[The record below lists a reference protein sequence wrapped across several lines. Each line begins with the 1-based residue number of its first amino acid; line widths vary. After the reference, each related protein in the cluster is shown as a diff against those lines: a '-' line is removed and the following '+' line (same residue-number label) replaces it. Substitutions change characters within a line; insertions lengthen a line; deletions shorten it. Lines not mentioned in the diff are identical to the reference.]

1 MGASGDD
8 TALLERD
15 SGSARD
21 SHAGLSVTD
30 SRPSRESAS
39 MRMKLTHVTPMLVA
53 GAAAI
58 AIAAAPAAAAE
69 PAAAQITP
77 STAVASHVVP
87 IGHGGGGGFHGGGGG
102 FHGGGFHGG
111 YGGDRGGFY
120 GDRGGWGWPWGW
132 DRRW

>member
-1 MGASGDD
+1 MGVSGDD
-8 TALLERD
+8 TALREGN
-15 SGSARD
+15 SGTARD

-39 MRMKLTHVTPMLVA
+39 MRMKLTHVTPMLMA

-87 IGHGGGGGFHGGGGG
+87 IGHGGGGGG
-102 FHGGGFHGG
+102 FHGGGFH
-111 YGGDRGGFY
+111 
-120 GDRGGWGWPWGW
+120 GGWGWPWGW

>member
-1 MGASGDD
+1 
-8 TALLERD
+8 
-15 SGSARD
+15 
-21 SHAGLSVTD
+21 
-30 SRPSRESAS
+30 

-87 IGHGGGGGFHGGGGG
+87 IGHGGGGGFHGGG
-102 FHGGGFHGG
+102 FHGG
-111 YGGDRGGFY
+111 FY
-120 GDRGGWGWPWGW
+120 RDRGGWGWPWGW